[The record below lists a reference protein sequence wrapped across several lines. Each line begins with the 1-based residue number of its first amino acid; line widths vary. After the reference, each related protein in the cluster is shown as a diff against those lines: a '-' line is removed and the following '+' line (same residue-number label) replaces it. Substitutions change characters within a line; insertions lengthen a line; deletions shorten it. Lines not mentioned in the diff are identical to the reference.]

1 MAPRP
6 NQRKKATWTGTA
18 FMIEALVLLF
28 FLIASLA
35 VFTQLFAYSAN
46 EAKQAGRLTQATA
59 IAENAAEEFSV
70 NPAAV
75 AQGKP
80 VGQATAQGAE
90 GFTVSCDVSTE
101 TQAAG
106 TFYTAHISVS
116 DSEGEAYAL
125 DAARYVEG
133 GN

>member
-1 MAPRP
+1 MATSPS
-6 NQRKKATWTGTA
+6 QRKKATWTGTA
-18 FMIEALVLLF
+18 FMVEALVLLF
-28 FLIASLA
+28 FLVASLA

-70 NPAAV
+70 NPTAV

-80 VGQATAQGAE
+80 VGQAAAQGAD
-90 GFTVSCDVSTE
+90 GFTVSCDVSAE

-116 DSEGEAYAL
+116 DNEGEAYAL